1 MAYCRKMQSK
11 QKASQG
17 KQNKQQWK
25 HDTLEGLTKG
35 SRVWFK
41 ASPVSW
47 QLGTLTSVNTSL
59 TTECI
64 VALDATSGPGSGELV
79 TTQITECVPANP
91 SILDAVPDLTSLSYL
106 NEPSI
111 LHDLHQRYGQDLIYT
126 HAGPV
131 LIAVN
136 PFKRVPLYAADQM
149 QHYKARANL
158 EQMEG
163 FTPHVFLTADK
174 AYKAM
179 CQHGQSQSLVI
190 SGESGAG
197 KTETTKVA
205 MKYLAGLA
213 GGTGW
218 SPLHDAVFALPP
230 IPQNRSQRSCKLLK
244 ASVSFPAYLQQSQN
258 PGSRK
263 ADSRNAPEATVGLV
277 VVWHECML
285 PTRIWQNMFNCLIP
299 CMTLLDTRY
308 DTTKTLSFHMQRCMH
323 IQVYETSHCPH
334 ACCSWITLQVA
345 CIVSL

>member
-1 MAYCRKMQSK
+1 MWASYWQLLKTTWCHRKAHSK
-11 QKASQG
+11 QKAAQG
-17 KQNKQQWK
+17 KGSKQQWK

-47 QLGTLTSVNTSL
+47 QLGTLTSVNSSL

-64 VALDATSGPGSGELV
+64 VALDAVSGPGSGELV

-91 SILDAVPDLTSLSYL
+91 TILDAVPDLTSLSYL

-111 LHDLHQRYGQDLIYT
+111 LHDLHQRYGQDHIYT

-149 QHYKARANL
+149 KHYKARANL

-205 MKYLAGLA
+205 MQYLAGLA
-213 GGTGW
+213 GGTG
-218 SPLHDAVFALPP
+218 
-230 IPQNRSQRSCKLLK
+230 QLLT
-244 ASVSFPAYLQQSQN
+244 AAHHY
-258 PGSRK
+258 
-263 ADSRNAPEATVGLV
+263 
-277 VVWHECML
+277 
-285 PTRIWQNMFNCLIP
+285 
-299 CMTLLDTRY
+299 
-308 DTTKTLSFHMQRCMH
+308 
-323 IQVYETSHCPH
+323 
-334 ACCSWITLQVA
+334 ACCCYSMST
-345 CIVSL
+345 

>member
-1 MAYCRKMQSK
+1 MAGHVESIPNHLLTCLRKAQPKHKGAHGKSSK
-11 QKASQG
+11 QL
-17 KQNKQQWK
+17 WK

-47 QLGTLTSVNTSL
+47 QLGTLTSVNASL

-79 TTQITECVPANP
+79 TTHITECVPANP
-91 SILDAVPDLTSLSYL
+91 AILDSVSDLTSLSYL

-136 PFKRVPLYAADQM
+136 PFKRVPLYAADQI

-205 MKYLAGLA
+205 MQYLAGLA
-213 GGTGW
+213 GGTGQ
-218 SPLHDAVFALPP
+218 SGTALHYSQPL
-230 IPQNRSQRSCKLLK
+230 
-244 ASVSFPAYLQQSQN
+244 
-258 PGSRK
+258 
-263 ADSRNAPEATVGLV
+263 T
-277 VVWHECML
+277 
-285 PTRIWQNMFNCLIP
+285 TRILYRN
-299 CMTLLDTRY
+299 
-308 DTTKTLSFHMQRCMH
+308 
-323 IQVYETSHCPH
+323 
-334 ACCSWITLQVA
+334 
-345 CIVSL
+345 

>member
-1 MAYCRKMQSK
+1 MQSK
-11 QKASQG
+11 QKASHG

-25 HDTLEGLTKG
+25 HDTLDGLTKG

-205 MKYLAGLA
+205 MQYLAGLA

-218 SPLHDAVFALPP
+218 LPAHADIFALSQMT
-230 IPQNRSQRSCKLLK
+230 QNRSHCSCNLYK
-244 ASVSFPAYLQQSQN
+244 ASVTFPAYLQQKSSKSSESWQQGSQ
-258 PGSRK
+258 
-263 ADSRNAPEATVGLV
+263 
-277 VVWHECML
+277 
-285 PTRIWQNMFNCLIP
+285 
-299 CMTLLDTRY
+299 
-308 DTTKTLSFHMQRCMH
+308 
-323 IQVYETSHCPH
+323 
-334 ACCSWITLQVA
+334 
-345 CIVSL
+345 